1 MLNETAGN
9 CLKRGKTRNYSDG
22 NDIIIMYEHYFI
34 FSRFCYIGIQH
45 SFLTIVRKKQIMDLK
60 TTSDVAENRSSSTV
74 YDVVTSDDDTKL
86 SKACK
91 DVIEN
96 KEIMT
101 NVVDYTE
108 SNSSKLKEPPAASA
122 NVHCLLDDDRDD
134 DNSNVK
140 KALSCMTI
148 HDLNQ
153 FLNVYK
159 IIKNPDP
166 DVDKTI
172 NNLNKVSMDKLLSG
186 QLLNGEHFDNQY
198 ATEAE
203 ESVNGEEVKDNNAF
217 NDYTVYD
224 VYDHIEG
231 WKTRM
236 QPMMSQIED
245 IIGSFKVH
253 LR

>member
-1 MLNETAGN
+1 
-9 CLKRGKTRNYSDG
+9 
-22 NDIIIMYEHYFI
+22 
-34 FSRFCYIGIQH
+34 
-45 SFLTIVRKKQIMDLK
+45 MDLK
-60 TTSDVAENRSSSTV
+60 ATSAVGENHSSSTE
-74 YDVVTSDDDTKL
+74 YDYVTSDDDTKH
-86 SKACK
+86 SVACK
-91 DVIEN
+91 DDTEN
-96 KEIMT
+96 MEILT
-101 NVVDYTE
+101 NVIDYTE
-108 SNSSKLKEPPAASA
+108 SGCCKLIEPPTSA
-122 NVHCLLDDDRDD
+122 DTHCQLDVDRDD
-134 DNSNVK
+134 DNLNVK

-166 DVDKTI
+166 DIDKTI

-203 ESVNGEEVKDNNAF
+203 ELVVGEEVKDNKDNMF

-245 IIGSFKVH
+245 IIGSFSFN